1 MEGRTDIPQINTN
14 LNENET
20 AYSTLLSVLKYY
32 KNIVELDSS
41 YNNSTLEEYLELSEK
56 EFRKKLDAYKFFEL
70 TLSI

>member
-1 MEGRTDIPQINTN
+1 
-14 LNENET
+14 
-20 AYSTLLSVLKYY
+20 VLKYY